1 MIFCVGCVAQS
12 AVVASMFGIHI
23 KPASVTHLGFD
34 GDTIVC
40 DQSEGQLYPEWT
52 LSECLMKGDYGYDVQ
67 ACVVEQSELHIFY
80 RTTPLVDT
88 NFSQPTAGQFNLP
101 LNLDR
106 MPYLLKGSRIEMEIC
121 LQSWNASTTPAIVYI
136 FENQALNQK
145 FLDYGTPSAVYS
157 ETVPVGN
164 NGQVKCT
171 NVSYIVKD
179 PEYHYITLATEGSVT
194 ITENIT
200 IEVMYVNMSD
210 CEGRQTYTV
219 NTAESPTI
227 PVPSNPAVLLC
238 FIPEASSHAS
248 TPYTTHL
255 CISRDMTR
263 IIILLAVEGG
273 IGAISLVL
281 LLVLC
286 CCCALKLKRIG
297 EERCGCAVESKYG
310 TVSSSRNC
318 R

>member
-1 MIFCVGCVAQS
+1 MILCVGCVAQS
-12 AVVASMFGIHI
+12 AVVASIFGIHNI
-23 KPASVTHLGFD
+23 PASVTHLGFD

-40 DQSEGQLYPEWT
+40 DQTEGQLYPEWT
-52 LSECLMKGDYGYDVQ
+52 LSECLMNGDYDYDVQ
-67 ACVVEQSELHIFY
+67 ACVVEQSELRIY
-80 RTTPLVDT
+80 ERTTLLRDT

-121 LQSWNASTTPAIVYI
+121 LQSWNASTKPANVYI

-145 FLDYGTPSAVYS
+145 FLNYGTPSAVYS
-157 ETVPVGN
+157 ETVQVGN
-164 NGQVKCT
+164 TGQVKCT
-171 NVSYIVKD
+171 NVSYTVEN

-200 IEVMYVNMSD
+200 IEVRYVNMTD

-238 FIPEASSHAS
+238 SIPEASSHAP
-248 TPYTTHL
+248 TPFTTHL
-255 CISRDMTR
+255 CISHDIKQ
-263 IIILLAVEGG
+263 IITWLLAVECG
-273 IGAISLVL
+273 IGVISLVV
-281 LLVLC
+281 LVLLSALC
-286 CCCALKLKRIG
+286 YYTLKLKRIG
-297 EERCGCAVESKYG
+297 LEGCGFAVE
-310 TVSSSRNC
+310 
-318 R
+318 